1 MDVALIAAVANNGV
15 VGRDNQLPWHLPGDL
30 PYFKRVTLGKPVI
43 MGRKT
48 WESIG
53 RPLPGRTNI
62 VVSRQPQ
69 LQLQGAQVVATL
81 QQALKLATAAA
92 ASTDGNEIM
101 VIGGA
106 EIYALALPLATRLY
120 MTEVHAEVTGD
131 AYFPSWDRSAWQE
144 CSREDHLGQDEN
156 SYRYSFVVYERKTR
170 SGGSAVA

>member
-92 ASTDGNEIM
+92 ASTD
-101 VIGGA
+101 
-106 EIYALALPLATRLY
+106 RK
-120 MTEVHAEVTGD
+120 
-131 AYFPSWDRSAWQE
+131 S
-144 CSREDHLGQDEN
+144 
-156 SYRYSFVVYERKTR
+156 VV
-170 SGGSAVA
+170 